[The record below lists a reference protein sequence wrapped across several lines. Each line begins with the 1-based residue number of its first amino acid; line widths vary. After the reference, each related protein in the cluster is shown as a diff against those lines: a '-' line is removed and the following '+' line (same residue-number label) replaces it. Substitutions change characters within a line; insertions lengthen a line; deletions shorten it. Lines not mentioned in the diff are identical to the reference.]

1 MSTLRKR
8 LADIEERQAFCDWQE
23 GGRQFDGRSED
34 ELDFFALH
42 GSWPENATSLPPKR
56 EHVTKGIRTIVITE
70 WADKR

>member
-8 LADIEERQAFCDWQE
+8 LADIEEQAFRDWQE
-23 GGRQFDGRSED
+23 GERQSDGRSED

-42 GSWPENATSLPPKR
+42 GNWPENATILPPKR
-56 EHVTKGIRTIVITE
+56 ECVMNGIRTIVITE